1 MFIKHFCR
9 MLTREELSDEDV
21 MVYYDIV
28 QSVVPTKLI
37 TAYDE
42 VKKKVGVDVIA
53 YTDDDNQGPMWIYE
67 IVLANEIDPEE
78 GDNISEILFDEF
90 NEVQFTFEAS
100 VEV

>member
-1 MFIKHFCR
+1 

-21 MVYYDIV
+21 IVYYDIV

-53 YTDDDNQGPMWIYE
+53 YTDDDNQGSMWIYE

-90 NEVQFTFEAS
+90 EEVQFTFEAS

>member
-1 MFIKHFCR
+1 

-28 QSVVPTKLI
+28 QSVVSTKLI

-42 VKKKVGVDVIA
+42 VKKKVGVDVVA
-53 YTDDDNQGPMWIYE
+53 YTDDDSQGQMWIYE
-67 IVLANEIDPEE
+67 IVLANEIDPDE
-78 GDNISEILFDEF
+78 GDSISEMLFSEF
-90 NEVQFTFEAS
+90 DDIQFTFEAS

>member
-1 MFIKHFCR
+1 

-67 IVLANEIDPEE
+67 IVLANEIGPEE

-90 NEVQFTFEAS
+90 EEVQFTFEAS

>member
-67 IVLANEIDPEE
+67 IVLANEIDSEE

-90 NEVQFTFEAS
+90 EEVQFTFEAS